1 MIGQLWIINQIIIV
15 VTSTV
20 YLGINGELLANG
32 MMTTAI
38 GTDNHYANFNFGIDI
53 IPLIRKLSNFI
64 VH

>member
-53 IPLIRKLSNFI
+53 IPLIR
-64 VH
+64 